1 MILKPIDLDSD
12 DDDCMVVEDDED
24 VENLESDDDCFIT
37 TSSFSS
43 NAQNQEIPPLVE
55 ILDSSDEED
64 VEILDSEDEEEV
76 ENEADEEIIISAD
89 ESEFGMAQNP
99 PRNPNHSSDCILID

>member
-1 MILKPIDLDSD
+1 MDSD
-12 DDDCMVVEDDED
+12 EDDCMVVEDNED

-43 NAQNQEIPPLVE
+43 SAQNQEIPPLVE

-99 PRNPNHSSDCILID
+99 PRNPNHSSDCILIE